1 VQVHVHACSLPSVQS
16 TLCLQPQSCQVDLP
30 VCLQEQHSLASNL
43 LWGLSLQVDLLCSTR
58 TALRLADSC
67 LRVEAAAC
75 AALLLCPWRH
85 GLCRVVGCC
94 PCRHN
99 MWRNIC
105 FWRPAAIHAGRSI
118 CLMKGLFRLC
128 AVLTAS
134 ASHGGGGGGGLLQE
148 GVCPSIS
155 QGCPNCSN
163 HGAGTLARPCCY
175 RDWGSSGDP
184 SPCCVCAR

>member
-1 VQVHVHACSLPSVQS
+1 MQVHVHACSLPSVQS

-134 ASHGGGGGGGLLQE
+134 ASHGGGGGAAARRGVSQHQPRLSQLQQSWCRYTGASLLLQ
-148 GVCPSIS
+148 GLG
-155 QGCPNCSN
+155 QF
-163 HGAGTLARPCCY
+163 R
-175 RDWGSSGDP
+175 GS
-184 SPCCVCAR
+184 